1 MADAISGGILF
12 DECRPICPLGTTDF
26 VMIEILFIYQLA
38 RNPIEWMTRR
48 FWCRSLFRATRGKRG
63 CPEST
68 NS

>member
-12 DECRPICPLGTTDF
+12 DECRPICRLGTTDF
-26 VMIEILFIYQLA
+26 SMIEILFIYQLA
-38 RNPIEWMTRR
+38 RNPIGWMTRR

>member
-1 MADAISGGILF
+1 MRCGRHSHPRMPPYLSVRDDRLAML
-12 DECRPICPLGTTDF
+12 
-26 VMIEILFIYQLA
+26 EILFIYQLA

-48 FWCRSLFRATRGKRG
+48 FWCRSLYRATRGKRG

>member
-1 MADAISGGILF
+1 MADAMRAAFSSMSAALF
-12 DECRPICPLGTTDF
+12 ARQGTTDF
-26 VMIEILFIYQLA
+26 AMIEILVIYQLA

-63 CPEST
+63 CPESI